1 MKKPIILP
9 LLMLIMVSGCG
20 NKACDNPQ
28 RSRNNDEI
36 QLGII
41 LNQDLEYCQEVQNI
55 SQKKCGANLY
65 LQRKMLLANV
75 ANNYWKRN
83 NNVSDSCL
91 PIIEVLFMR
100 EQGDYDI
107 YCINQIPPC
116 FMSLETH
123 TEIDV
128 CGEYIVAY
136 RIKDDPDIPESE
148 IVQAGIMT
156 DCGMVHINELSYFV
170 AFKKNTLDHYVIAN
184 VVSEWEGLHILDS
197 ITNSWSS

>member
-28 RSRNNDEI
+28 RSRNHDEI

-116 FMSLETH
+116 FMSQETY

-128 CGEYIVAY
+128 CGEYVVAY
-136 RIKDDPDIPESE
+136 RIKGDLSMTESE
-148 IVQAGIMT
+148 IMQSGIKT
-156 DCGMVHINELSYFV
+156 DCDMVLINELSYFV
-170 AFKKNTLDHYVIAN
+170 AFKKNTLDHYVVTNI
-184 VVSEWEGLHILDS
+184 VSEQEGLNILDS
-197 ITNSWSS
+197 ITNSWSY

>member
-41 LNQDLEYCQEVQNI
+41 LNKDLEYCQEVQNI

-116 FMSLETH
+116 FMSQETY

-156 DCGMVHINELSYFV
+156 DCGMVRINEFLILLLSR
-170 AFKKNTLDHYVIAN
+170 KTPL
-184 VVSEWEGLHILDS
+184 
-197 ITNSWSS
+197 ITM

>member
-1 MKKPIILP
+1 
-9 LLMLIMVSGCG
+9 
-20 NKACDNPQ
+20 
-28 RSRNNDEI
+28 
-36 QLGII
+36 
-41 LNQDLEYCQEVQNI
+41 
-55 SQKKCGANLY
+55 
-65 LQRKMLLANV
+65 
-75 ANNYWKRN
+75 
-83 NNVSDSCL
+83 
-91 PIIEVLFMR
+91 MR

-116 FMSLETH
+116 FMSQETH

-156 DCGMVHINELSYFV
+156 DCGMVRINELSYFV